1 MRLILASQSRARR
14 DLLEQAG
21 LDVDVIPSGIDEPD
35 LAGFPHLDAGL
46 QYLALWKALAVRNR
60 GAVGIILACDTVSYV
75 QGQLLGKPTDRDDA
89 ERMLRLLSGSTHD
102 VLTGWCLL
110 RSHDDLH
117 IGGVERTEITM
128 RPWTKAEIAAYLD
141 SGEWD
146 GRCGGYGLQLPRDPF
161 VTDIRGSAANVI
173 GVPLER
179 VQQVLAEFP
188 AIAHPGSNGT
198 KPSRSA

>member
-35 LAGFPHLDAGL
+35 LAGFPDIGAGL
-46 QYLALWKALAVRNR
+46 QYLALWKARVVRSR
-60 GAVGIILACDTVSYV
+60 GVVGTILACDTVSHV
-75 QGQLLGKPTDRDDA
+75 HGQLLGKPTDRDDA

-128 RPWTKAEIAAYLD
+128 RPWTEADIAAYLD
-141 SGEWD
+141 SGEWE
-146 GRCGGYGLQLPRDPF
+146 GRCGGYGLQLPHDPF

-188 AIAHPGSNGT
+188 AID
-198 KPSRSA
+198 

>member
-14 DLLEQAG
+14 ELLEHAG

-35 LAGFPHLDAGL
+35 LAGFSDLESGL
-46 QYLALWKALAVRNR
+46 QYLALCKARAVL
-60 GAVGIILACDTVSYV
+60 GPGVVGTILACDTVSRV
-75 QGQLLGKPTDRDDA
+75 QGQLLGKPTDREDA
-89 ERMLRLLSGSTHD
+89 QRMLRLLSGSTHD

-110 RSHDDLH
+110 RSHDGLQ

-128 RPWTKAEIAAYLD
+128 RPWTGAEITGYLD
-141 SGEWD
+141 SGEWE

-161 VTDIRGSAANVI
+161 VTEIRGSAANVI

-188 AIAHPGSNGT
+188 TIV
-198 KPSRSA
+198 

>member
-14 DLLEQAG
+14 ELLEQAG
-21 LDVDVIPSGIDEPD
+21 LDVDVIPSGVDEPD
-35 LAGFPHLDAGL
+35 LAGFPDLEAGL
-46 QYLALWKALAVRNR
+46 QYLALCKAHAVRNR
-60 GAVGIILACDTVSYV
+60 GAVGTILACDTVSRV

-89 ERMLRLLSGSTHD
+89 QRMLRLLSESTHD

-110 RSHDDLH
+110 RSRDALH

-128 RPWTKAEIAAYLD
+128 RRWTDAEITAYLD
-141 SGEWD
+141 SGEWE
-146 GRCGGYGLQLPRDPF
+146 GRCGGYGLELPRDPF

-179 VQQVLAEFP
+179 VKQVLVEFP
-188 AIAHPGSNGT
+188 GLTDQNHGT
-198 KPSRSA
+198 HG